1 MKIAFLGLGRMGWHI
16 AAHLANEELGHE
28 LVVFDVVDA
37 AVQGWTADHRGSAAA
52 SVAEAVAGAEIII
65 SSLPSDTEV
74 SAVVAEAIGS
84 VASGAVWI
92 DHSTISADGARRYC
106 EALRAKGAEF
116 LDAPV
121 SGGVDGARSGSL
133 TVMAGGDAEAFAR
146 MEPTMEVYAGRA
158 TLMGPSGAGQITKMT
173 NQICVVGVCQ
183 ALAEG
188 LDFAMRA
195 GLDANDVV
203 TAMLQGSSTSW
214 QMQNRATQ
222 MIEGEFDFGFS
233 TTLMRKDIGLVLD
246 EARAMNVSLPV
257 TALVGQFLSD
267 VDALGGADLDWCSL
281 MMRQRQFAPDPAG
294 QTGEES

>member
-1 MKIAFLGLGRMGWHI
+1 MGWHM
-16 AAHLANEELGHE
+16 AAHLASDELGHE

-37 AVQGWTADHRGSAAA
+37 AVKSWTDEHRGSAAA
-52 SVAEAVAGAEIII
+52 SVSEAVNGAEIII
-65 SSLPSDTEV
+65 SSLPSDKEV
-74 SAVVAEAIGS
+74 GAVVAEADGN

-106 EALRAKGAEF
+106 EGLRAQGVEF

-121 SGGVDGARSGSL
+121 SGGVDGARNGSL
-133 TVMAGGDAEAFAR
+133 TVMTGGQAAAFER
-146 MEPTMEVYAGRA
+146 MEPTMAAYAGRV
-158 TLMGPSGAGQITKMT
+158 TLMGESGAGQITKMT

-195 GLDANDVV
+195 GLDANEVV
-203 TAMLQGSSTSW
+203 AAMLQGSSTSW

-246 EARAMNVSLPV
+246 EAKAMNVSLPV
-257 TALVGQFLSD
+257 TALVGQFLAD
-267 VDALGGADLDWCSL
+267 VDALGGADLDWSSL
-281 MMRQRQFAPDPAG
+281 MMRQRQFAPK
-294 QTGEES
+294 TEEQPEDGS

>member
-16 AAHLANEELGHE
+16 ASHLANDELGHE

-37 AVQGWTADHRGSAAA
+37 AVQGWTAEHRGSAAA
-52 SVAEAVAGAEIII
+52 SVADAVDRAEIII
-65 SSLPSDTEV
+65 SSLPSDKEV
-74 SAVVAEAIGS
+74 SAVVDEAVGS
-84 VASGAVWI
+84 VASGSVWI
-92 DHSTISADGARRYC
+92 DHSTISADGARQYC
-106 EALRAKGAEF
+106 DALRARGVEF

-121 SGGVDGARSGSL
+121 SGGVDGARNGSL
-133 TVMAGGDAEAFAR
+133 TVMIGGDTAAFER
-146 MEPTMEVYAGRA
+146 MEPTMAAYAGRA
-158 TLMGPSGAGQITKMT
+158 TLMGASGAGQITKMT

-195 GLDANDVV
+195 GLDAHEVV

-222 MIEGEFDFGFS
+222 MIDGEFDFGFS

-246 EARAMNVSLPV
+246 EAKAMNISLPV

-281 MMRQRQFAPDPAG
+281 MMRQRQFAPDSVEQAEKG
-294 QTGEES
+294 S

>member
-1 MKIAFLGLGRMGWHI
+1 MGWHM
-16 AAHLANEELGHE
+16 AAHLASDELGHE

-37 AVQGWTADHRGSAAA
+37 AVKSWTDEHRGSAAA
-52 SVAEAVAGAEIII
+52 SVSEAVTGAEIII
-65 SSLPSDTEV
+65 SSLPSDKEV
-74 SAVVAEAIGS
+74 GAVVAEADGN

-106 EALRAKGAEF
+106 EGLRAQGVEF

-121 SGGVDGARSGSL
+121 SGGVDGARNGSL
-133 TVMAGGDAEAFAR
+133 TVMTGGQAAAFER
-146 MEPTMEVYAGRA
+146 MEPTMAAYAGRV
-158 TLMGPSGAGQITKMT
+158 TLMGESGAGQITKMT

-195 GLDANDVV
+195 GLDANEVV
-203 TAMLQGSSTSW
+203 AAMLQGSSTSW

-246 EARAMNVSLPV
+246 EAKAMNVSLPV
-257 TALVGQFLSD
+257 TALVGQFLAD
-267 VDALGGADLDWCSL
+267 VDALGGADLDWSSL
-281 MMRQRQFAPDPAG
+281 MMRQRQFAPK
-294 QTGEES
+294 TEEQPEDGR

>member
-1 MKIAFLGLGRMGWHI
+1 MGWHM
-16 AAHLANEELGHE
+16 AAHLASDELGHE

-37 AVQGWTADHRGSAAA
+37 AVKSWTDEHRGSTAA
-52 SVAEAVAGAEIII
+52 SVSEAVNGAEIII
-65 SSLPSDTEV
+65 SSLPSDKEV
-74 SAVVAEAIGS
+74 GAVVAEADGN

-106 EALRAKGAEF
+106 EGLRAQGVEF

-121 SGGVDGARSGSL
+121 SGGVDGARNGSL
-133 TVMAGGDAEAFAR
+133 TVMTGGQAAAFER
-146 MEPTMEVYAGRA
+146 MEPTMAAYAGRV
-158 TLMGPSGAGQITKMT
+158 TLMGESGAGQITKMT

-195 GLDANDVV
+195 GLDANEVV
-203 TAMLQGSSTSW
+203 AAMLQGSSTSW

-246 EARAMNVSLPV
+246 EAKAMNVSLPV
-257 TALVGQFLSD
+257 TALVGQFLAD
-267 VDALGGADLDWCSL
+267 VDALGGADLDWSSL
-281 MMRQRQFAPDPAG
+281 MMRQRQFAPK
-294 QTGEES
+294 TEEQPEDGS